1 MSRQAPDRRQVLAGA
16 GAMGLLLGAPAA
28 LGQGA
33 MGPDPSGDQV
43 KTLRQMA
50 QAGLERLGHAIV
62 HRDVV
67 GVTDFSRP
75 SWEPRLHL
83 IDVVSGRMTSL
94 LVAHGAGSDPD
105 FSGWLESFSNAVGS
119 QASSEGGYRTLGYYE
134 GIHGHSLKIAGLDPT
149 NSNALKRN
157 VVIHSAD
164 YVSPD
169 IVRDTGKLGWSEGC
183 FAVDRRD
190 RALVMARLSPG
201 HLLLA
206 VRVPR
211 APAPDA
217 VAAILG

>member
-1 MSRQAPDRRQVLAGA
+1 MSRPALDRRRVLGGA
-16 GAMGLLLGAPAA
+16 GALGVVLGAPGA
-28 LGQGA
+28 LGQTALGQA
-33 MGPDPSGDQV
+33 PFEDPAAA
-43 KTLRQMA
+43 LRQVA
-50 QAGLERLGHAIV
+50 TAGLERLGDARL

-83 IDVVSGRMTSL
+83 VDLLSGKTTSV

-105 FSGWLESFSNAVGS
+105 FSGWLQSFSNDVGS
-119 QASSEGGYRTLGYYE
+119 QASSEGAYKTLGYYE
-134 GIHGHSLKIAGLDPT
+134 GVHGHSLKIAGLDPT
-149 NSNALKRN
+149 NSNALKRH

-164 YVSPD
+164 YVSPE

-206 VRVPR
+206 ARLL
-211 APAPDA
+211 PAPIPDPA
-217 VAAILG
+217 TGVTG